1 MKCPVC
7 GEQTTGIDHNGR
19 GLRCTFCW
27 ALLPAVVDAKT
38 PEPAPEVV
46 AVPEKPKVSAP
57 RRPAVR
63 RVKEK

>member
-19 GLRCTFCW
+19 GLRCTACW
-27 ALLPAVVDAKT
+27 ALLPVVVDAKT
-38 PEPAPEVV
+38 PEPASRV
-46 AVPEKPKVSAP
+46 AVPEKPKAIPAS
-57 RRPAVR
+57 RRATVG

>member
-7 GEQTTGIDHNGR
+7 GEQTMGIDHNGR
-19 GLRCTFCW
+19 GLRCTACW
-27 ALLPAVVDAKT
+27 ALLPVVVDAKT

-46 AVPEKPKVSAP
+46 VVPEKPKAKAP
-57 RRPAVR
+57 RRATVG

>member
-7 GEQTTGIDHNGR
+7 GEQTKGIDHNGR
-19 GLRCTFCW
+19 GLRCTACW
-27 ALLPAVVDAKT
+27 ALLPVEAP

-46 AVPEKPKVSAP
+46 VVPEKPKAKAP
-57 RRPAVR
+57 RRATVG